1 MLVTLN
7 RLKWLSV
14 LAPLLFIFALE
25 MLRRVLLPDLF
36 HGWPGTFLYG
46 IIVLAGTLIF
56 AETIFGVVDRLQ
68 ARIVGQNRELL
79 SLHEASLAVAGE
91 LDLQSVLQEVVD
103 QACEIVDARYGAL
116 SFLGEDG
123 RIAAFITSGIT
134 TAEREAIG
142 PIPEGHGLLGVVLE
156 AGERLRLDDL
166 TQDPRS
172 IGFPAHHPEMHTL
185 LAVPIRSRDRILG
198 NLYVAEKHNA
208 AFFTAADEETLVRL
222 ATLATIAIENARL
235 HEQVQILAIEGE
247 RQRIAREMHDSL
259 AQILGY
265 VNVKAQAATMFLQ
278 NDQQEKATDQ
288 LNQLAAAA
296 RDSYADV
303 REGILNLRTTIDPD
317 RDFLDVLGDYLN
329 VWRTQNGIDLDFRIA
344 NTPSDPGISE
354 MAEIQLLRIVQEALT
369 NIRKH
374 AAASRVL
381 IRFALETDALAV
393 RIEDNG
399 KGFDPDELGPSRL
412 PRFGL
417 STMRERAEAIGAAF
431 RIETRPDHGTAILIR
446 VPVEH
451 LRRNESHARAHR

>member
-14 LAPLLFIFALE
+14 LAPLLFIFVLE

-36 HGWPGTFLYG
+36 AGRAGIVMYG
-46 IIVLAGTLIF
+46 VIVLAGTLIF

-103 QACEIVDARYGAL
+103 QARDIVDARYGAL
-116 SFLGEDG
+116 SFLGDDG

-156 AGERLRLDDL
+156 AGERLRIDNLP
-166 TQDPRS
+166 QDPRS
-172 IGFPAHHPEMHTL
+172 IGFPAHHPTMRTL
-185 LAVPIRSRDRILG
+185 LAVPIRSRERILG
-198 NLYVAEKHNA
+198 NLYVAEKEQGA
-208 AFFTAADEETLVRL
+208 PFTAADEDTLVRL

-265 VNVKAQAATMFLQ
+265 VNVKAQAATMFLH
-278 NDQQEKATDQ
+278 NNQQEKATDQ
-288 LNQLAAAA
+288 LDQLAAAA

-303 REGILNLRTTIDPD
+303 REGILNLRTSIGPD
-317 RDFLDVLGDYLN
+317 RDFLHVLGEYL
-329 VWRTQNGIDLDFRIA
+329 VSWRTQHGIELDFETDGIA
-344 NTPSDPGISE
+344 SDPGISE

-374 AAASRVL
+374 ASASHVL
-381 IRFALETDALAV
+381 IRFSLDGNAIGV

-399 KGFDPDELGPSRL
+399 TGFDPGELKPSRL

-417 STMRERAEAIGAAF
+417 STMRERAEAIGADF
-431 RIETRPDHGTAILIR
+431 RIETRPGHGTAILIR
-446 VPVEH
+446 VPVEV
-451 LRRNESHARAHR
+451 LRRNETHARPYR

>member
-1 MLVTLN
+1 V
-7 RLKWLSV
+7 
-14 LAPLLFIFALE
+14 
-25 MLRRVLLPDLF
+25 
-36 HGWPGTFLYG
+36 LYG

-56 AETIFGVVDRLQ
+56 AETIFAVVDRLQ
-68 ARIVGQNRELL
+68 TRIVGQNRELL

-103 QACEIVDARYGAL
+103 QAREIVDARYGAL
-116 SFLGEDG
+116 SFLGDDG

-156 AGERLRLDDL
+156 AGERLRIDDL
-166 TQDPRS
+166 AQDPRS
-172 IGFPAHHPEMHTL
+172 IGFPAHHPEMRTL
-185 LAVPIRSRDRILG
+185 LAVPIRSRGDILG
-198 NLYVAEKHNA
+198 NLYVAEKEHGGLFN
-208 AFFTAADEETLVRL
+208 AADEETLVRL

-278 NDQQEKATDQ
+278 NDQQEKATEQ
-288 LNQLAAAA
+288 LEQLAAAA

-303 REGILNLRTTIDPD
+303 REGILNLRTSIGGD
-317 RDFLDVLGDYLN
+317 RDFQHVLGEYLA
-329 VWRTQNGIDLDFRIA
+329 VWRTQNGIDLDFEVDA
-344 NTPSDPGISE
+344 AVAELGMSE

-374 AAASRVL
+374 AGATSVI
-381 IRFALETDALAV
+381 IRFSLDDRAIAV
-393 RIEDNG
+393 RIADNG

-417 STMRERAEAIGAAF
+417 STMRERAESIGADF

-446 VPVEH
+446 VPVEL
-451 LRRNESHARAHR
+451 LRRNESHARSHR